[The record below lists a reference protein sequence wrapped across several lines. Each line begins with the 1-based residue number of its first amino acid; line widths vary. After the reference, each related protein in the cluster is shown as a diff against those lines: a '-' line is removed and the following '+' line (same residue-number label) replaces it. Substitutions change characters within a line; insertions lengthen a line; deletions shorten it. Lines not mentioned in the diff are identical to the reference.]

1 MNENKLNFLLKED
14 IITEAFVQQ
23 QYEMAIRNKF
33 LNMHPWSISQGK
45 DGFWRTYLPDEEK
58 KRKMVKKASRKEL
71 ENVIITFYKKREEKS
86 KIHTFDDCY
95 WNWRKIQDVLVAEN
109 TISKYNTDYK
119 RYFENT
125 DFAKINIAELTAD
138 DIKVFLV
145 TKVKELHLCNKACK
159 TLFGY
164 THNTILRAKTLK
176 LIPADIMEDLKSKDF
191 YKYCVQKKKPLEK
204 QIIPENDFLLL
215 LKKFEMDYLTRPEY
229 IPTYAVHL
237 AALTGMRVGEISAL
251 TWVNV
256 TQEYIIINQSEKC
269 KRTPKG
275 SPNEYFIDNTKNG
288 KERIFPLIP
297 EIRVLLN
304 SVKKIEM
311 KYGYLTE
318 FVFSDKNGRIHA
330 PLISSCLKNKCR
342 QLGISERGIHAF
354 RKTFN
359 SKLRCSGVS
368 SIEAASLLGHSKE
381 VNENYYTFD
390 VTSLQEK
397 ADMVSKVIKKA

>member
-1 MNENKLNFLLKED
+1 ME
-14 IITEAFVQQ
+14 
-23 QYEMAIRNKF
+23 
-33 LNMHPWSISQGK
+33 
-45 DGFWRTYLPDEEK
+45 YLTR
-58 KRKMVKKASRKEL
+58 KRWFL
-71 ENVIITFYKKREEKS
+71 ENISSRRRKKTKNDKKSFSQRIRKYCYHVLQKREEKS
-86 KIHTFDDCY
+86 KLHTFDYCY

-125 DFAKINIAELTAD
+125 DFAKINITELTAD

-145 TKVKELHLCNKACK
+145 TKVKELHLCNKAYK

-176 LIPADIMEDLKSKDF
+176 LMPVDIMEDLKSKDF
-191 YKYCVQKKKPLEK
+191 YKYCTQKKKPLEK

-215 LKKFEMDYLTRPEY
+215 LKKFEMDYLTHPEY

-251 TWVNV
+251 TWANI

-297 EIRVLLN
+297 EIRALLN

-342 QLGISERGIHAF
+342 QLGISERGI
-354 RKTFN
+354 
-359 SKLRCSGVS
+359 GYM
-368 SIEAASLLGHSKE
+368 HSE
-381 VNENYYTFD
+381 RRLIQN
-390 VTSLQEK
+390 
-397 ADMVSKVIKKA
+397 

>member
-1 MNENKLNFLLKED
+1 M
-14 IITEAFVQQ
+14 I
-23 QYEMAIRNKF
+23 
-33 LNMHPWSISQGK
+33 
-45 DGFWRTYLPDEEK
+45 
-58 KRKMVKKASRKEL
+58 KKASKKEL
-71 ENVIITFYKKREEKS
+71 EDVVISYYKKREEKS

-95 WNWRKIQDVLVAEN
+95 WEWRKIQDVLVVEN
-109 TISKYNTDYK
+109 TTFKYNTDYK

-125 DFAKINIAELTAD
+125 NFVKINITELTTD

-145 TKVKELHLCNKACK
+145 SKIKELNLCQKACK
-159 TLFGY
+159 TLFSY
-164 THNTILRAKTLK
+164 LHNTILRAKTLK
-176 LIPADIMEDLKSKDF
+176 LIVEDTMADLKSKDF
-191 YKYCVQKKKPLEK
+191 YKYCAQQRKPLEK
-204 QIIPENDFLLL
+204 QIIPEKDFRLLF
-215 LKKFEMDYLTRPEY
+215 KKFEMDYQSHPEY

-251 TWVNV
+251 TWNNI
-256 TQEYIIINQSEKC
+256 TQDYIIINQSEKC
-269 KRTPKG
+269 KRTSKG
-275 SPNEYFIDNTKNG
+275 TPNEYFIDTTKNG

-297 EIRVLLN
+297 EIKTLLN

-330 PLISSCLKNKCR
+330 PIISSCLKNKCR

-359 SKLRCSGVS
+359 SKLRCNGVS

-390 VTSLQEK
+390 VSSLKEK